1 MSDITFDVVK
11 CESCRTS
18 MLTYYTADNLIAYV
32 CPSCIDWT
40 ASEEKRNSSPLFVNW
55 PSLVVCF
62 CWYVWMMIP

>member
-40 ASEEKRNSSPLFVNW
+40 ASEEKRNPSPLFVN
-55 PSLVVCF
+55 
-62 CWYVWMMIP
+62 